1 MLPKNIHVYFLSF
14 FAART
19 KAGWE
24 RVKRAVFK
32 IPVDASILLVT
43 LEHYKNH
50 YIEPRVL
57 VLREE
62 CLGGKTNL
70 PMHSG

>member
-1 MLPKNIHVYFLSF
+1 MCVC
-14 FAART
+14 ARV
-19 KAGWE
+19 
-24 RVKRAVFK
+24 RVERAVFK